1 MVLRLIFD
9 GNGFLAQFTIKV
21 LIQCR
26 SFFLTFIQDSFFW
39 CGLVFCIL
47 STFLL
52 PWSHWQALE
61 IYSLLLAGL
70 LALPLEKQKIF
81 SSKFYLK
88 FCELSIDV
96 PLHLSIMMFHFLA
109 LTEFWLYPYSAC
121 THANTLSS
129 PPQNKF
135 IGINFFN

>member
-1 MVLRLIFD
+1 MLVLLIFD
-9 GNGFLAQFTIKV
+9 GNGFLAQFTKKV
-21 LIQCR
+21 PIQCR
-26 SFFLTFIQDSFFW
+26 SFFLTFIRDSFFW

-52 PWSHWQALE
+52 PWSHWRALE
-61 IYSLLLAGL
+61 KYSLLLAGL

-88 FCELSIDV
+88 FCE
-96 PLHLSIMMFHFLA
+96 LSIMMFHFLA

-129 PPQNKF
+129 PPQNNV
-135 IGINFFN
+135 IGINFLINN